1 MPKASEE
8 QLGELSPGER
18 LLLDRRRRGESQVQA
33 AARRGISHT
42 AYGLMERDSEKGTR
56 GVEVLEIGELKAH
69 ERCLL
74 YRRRAGY
81 TQARVAKELQVC
93 RWWLN
98 QMERGAV
105 SCDLLVWYWEQ

>member
-1 MPKASEE
+1 MPNKGLG
-8 QLGELSPGER
+8 QLERLTVGER
-18 LLLDRRRRGESQVQA
+18 ALIQRRRRGENQRRA
-33 AARRGISHT
+33 AERHGLSIFI
-42 AYGLMERDSEKGTR
+42 YGRLERDNPPRWLMIVPIKIDKLTP
-56 GVEVLEIGELKAH
+56 A

-81 TQARVAKELQVC
+81 TQARVAKELGVC

-105 SCDLLVWYWEQ
+105 ACDDLLWYWEA